1 METWGVSI
9 QRLYFKLQPPYW
21 KPKGMSVDREKDQR
35 LKLLLIRNQGDKAEL
50 GRKMVR

>member
-9 QRLYFKLQPPYW
+9 QRLYFKLQPYW
-21 KPKGMSVDREKDQR
+21 NPKGMSVDREMDQR